1 MPRQA
6 PRSRTPSEDISDSLL
21 LAALDLLE
29 EVGTSGLTVRG
40 VALAAK
46 VAPMGVYSRFGSKD
60 GLLEALFTAGF
71 TSLNDEILRAVGPT
85 AIRRL
90 LDGCQRYREFAL
102 AQPQLYRL
110 MFEQMMALELSDEA
124 LMVAKG
130 SFDCLVTRVADAVLA
145 GELAPH
151 LLGAADLGS
160 QGLEAQ
166 EQMEQAQL
174 IWSAMHGAVSLEI
187 ANVHFAQDRAASYDA
202 MLVNLFV
209 GMGASRESLVEGD
222 R

>member
-1 MPRQA
+1 MSRQVA
-6 PRSRTPSEDISDSLL
+6 RSRTPSADISDSLL

-29 EVGTSGLTVRG
+29 EVGTSGLTVRA
-40 VALAAK
+40 VAQEAR

-60 GLLEALFTAGF
+60 GLLEAIFTAGF
-71 TSLNDEILRAVGPT
+71 TGLNDEILRASGST

-90 LDGCQRYREFAL
+90 LDGCQRYREYAL

-110 MFEQMMALELSDEA
+110 MFEQMMALDLSDDA
-124 LMVAKG
+124 LMVAKS
-130 SFDCLVTRVADAVLA
+130 SFDCLVTRVSDAVA
-145 GELAPH
+145 AQELAPGEH
-151 LLGAADLGS
+151 T
-160 QGLEAQ
+160 
-166 EQMEQAQL
+166 EQAQL

-187 ANVHFAQDRAASYDA
+187 ANVHFAQDRSQSFRA

-209 GMGASRESLVEGD
+209 GMGASRRSLARAD

>member
-1 MPRQA
+1 MTRQV
-6 PRSRTPSEDISDSLL
+6 PRSRTPSADISDSLL

-60 GLLEALFTAGF
+60 GLLEALFTSGF
-71 TSLNDEILRAVGPT
+71 TALNDEILRASGPT
-85 AIRRL
+85 AILRL

-102 AQPQLYRL
+102 EQPQLYRL
-110 MFEQMMALELSDEA
+110 MFEQMMALELSEA
-124 LMVAKG
+124 ALSVAKS
-130 SFDCLVTRVADAVLA
+130 SFDCLVTRVADAA
-145 GELAPH
+145 AAEELKVR
-151 LLGAADLGS
+151 DFV
-160 QGLEAQ
+160 ED
-166 EQMEQAQL
+166 AQL

-187 ANVHFAQDRAASYDA
+187 ANVHFAQDRSASFDA
-202 MLVNLFV
+202 MLVNLLV
-209 GMGASRESLVEGD
+209 GMGASRQSLVEVD

>member
-1 MPRQA
+1 MTGQV
-6 PRSRTPSEDISDSLL
+6 PRSRTPSADISDSLL
-21 LAALDLLE
+21 QAALDLLE

-40 VALAAK
+40 VALTAR

-71 TSLNDEILRAVGPT
+71 TGLNDEILRATGPT
-85 AIRRL
+85 AIYRL

-110 MFEQMMALELSDEA
+110 MFEQMMALDLSDEA
-124 LMVAKG
+124 LLVAKG
-130 SFDCLVTRVADAVLA
+130 SFDCLVTRVADAVVA
-145 GELAPH
+145 GELGPGEFA
-151 LLGAADLGS
+151 
-160 QGLEAQ
+160 QGDFV
-166 EQMEQAQL
+166 EQAQL

-187 ANVHFAQDRAASYDA
+187 ANVHFAQDRSASYGA

-209 GMGASRESLVEGD
+209 GMGASRDSLV
-222 R
+222 

>member
-6 PRSRTPSEDISDSLL
+6 PRSRTPSADISDSLL

-29 EVGTSGLTVRG
+29 EVGAGGLTVRS
-40 VALAAK
+40 VASAAK

-60 GLLEALFTAGF
+60 GLLEALFTSGF

-90 LDGCQRYREFAL
+90 LDGCRRYREFAL

-124 LMVAKG
+124 LTVAKS
-130 SFDCLVTRVADAVLA
+130 SFDCLVTRVDDAVLA
-145 GELAPH
+145 GELASLQPSR
-151 LLGAADLGS
+151 GD
-160 QGLEAQ
+160 QV
-166 EQMEQAQL
+166 EQAQL

-187 ANVHFAQDRAASYDA
+187 ANVHFAQDRAASYEA
-202 MLVNLFV
+202 LLVNLLV